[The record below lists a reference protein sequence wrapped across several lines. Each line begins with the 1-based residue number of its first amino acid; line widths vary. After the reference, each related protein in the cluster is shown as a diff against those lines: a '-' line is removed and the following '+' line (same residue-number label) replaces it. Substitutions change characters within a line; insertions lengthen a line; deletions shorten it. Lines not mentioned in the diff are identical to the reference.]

1 MKGCPTSY
9 EDLIN
14 EEEIECPNCGEFI
27 VVVID
32 KSIDIQEYIEDCS
45 VCCRPIQDSVFVD
58 EDGTPDLVLSDE
70 NS

>member
-1 MKGCPTSY
+1 MSFHHHERLPNY

-32 KSIDIQEYIEDCS
+32 KSIDIQNILK
-45 VCCRPIQDSVFVD
+45 IALFVVD
-58 EDGTPDLVLSDE
+58 P
-70 NS
+70 

>member
-9 EDLIN
+9 EGLIN

-32 KSIDIQEYIEDCS
+32 KSIDIQE
-45 VCCRPIQDSVFVD
+45 
-58 EDGTPDLVLSDE
+58 LSLIHI
-70 NS
+70 

>member
-9 EDLIN
+9 EGLIN

-32 KSIDIQEYIEDCS
+32 KSIDIQEYIEK
-45 VCCRPIQDSVFVD
+45 RIII
-58 EDGTPDLVLSDE
+58 EIEKIRTGTNKEVEKRYVRYRDYG
-70 NS
+70 

>member
-45 VCCRPIQDSVFVD
+45 VCCRPIIIDVNLNRDFNQI
-58 EDGTPDLVLSDE
+58 LCNSDE
-70 NS
+70 